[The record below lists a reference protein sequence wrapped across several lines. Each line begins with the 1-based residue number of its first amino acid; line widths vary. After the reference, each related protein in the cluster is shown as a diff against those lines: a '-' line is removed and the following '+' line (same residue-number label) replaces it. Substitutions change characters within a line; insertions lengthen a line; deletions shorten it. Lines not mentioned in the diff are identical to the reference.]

1 MKTCSRTPLVLAV
14 AATLFGLSVCLTLPT
29 TRAENSAPAQ
39 ISVRGLRLVG
49 KPYKGEDS
57 MRPFNWFA
65 GTAMAVQVDVPAGG
79 LIELDR
85 ASDLSAMTDDK
96 GTNLIARDKDR
107 GIAGG
112 IGGLPMISEDG
123 KAALI
128 EITGPGTPAPGA
140 KTIRAKGTLVF
151 KQATKKKTFKDVV
164 VLQKRSTAD
173 SSPITLTITRVGK
186 PEWGSEPLGVTFR
199 AHQDTSAIAD
209 IRFFDVK
216 GSPIEAREAG
226 TTRMGTPER
235 MTVDLSF
242 ALTRKVD
249 VVNIEIDYWEDLRQL
264 VVPFDIRASV
274 GLGGGE

>member
-1 MKTCSRTPLVLAV
+1 MKTRSRTSLFLAV
-14 AATLFGLSVCLTLPT
+14 TALLGLGVCMTLPT
-29 TRAENSAPAQ
+29 MWAENSVPAQ
-39 ISVRGLRLVG
+39 VSVKGLRLVD
-49 KPYKGEDS
+49 KPYNGEDS

-85 ASDLSAMTDDK
+85 ASELSAMTDDK
-96 GTNLIARDKDR
+96 GTNLIDRAEGR
-107 GIAGG
+107 GITGG
-112 IGGLPMISEDG
+112 IGGLPMISSDG
-123 KAALI
+123 RAALI
-128 EITGPGTPAPGA
+128 EITGPGTPAAGA
-140 KTIRAKGTLVF
+140 KFIRAKGTLVF
-151 KQATKKKTFKDVV
+151 KQATTKTTFKDVV

-173 SSPITLTITRVGK
+173 SGPIPLTITKVGK

-199 AHQDTSAIAD
+199 ANQDTSAIAD

-216 GSPIEAREAG
+216 GSPIEVRQAG

-235 MTVDLSF
+235 MTVDISF

-249 VVNIEIDYWEDLRQL
+249 VVNMEIDYWKDLRQL

-274 GLGGGE
+274 GLGE